1 MRVLLALATV
11 AVATVAP
18 AQEAARDFAA
28 ATDIPRAVAALEATM
43 KPGQGFAMQT
53 LVSGGGSVV
62 ALEYWKAEG
71 RPAVHPDENEY
82 ATVVAGSGT
91 LLSGGRLVDPHVVNP
106 GLTDG
111 ARIEGG
117 TTRALR
123 PGDVL
128 LIPAGVPHGFGVVP
142 RSRRADRLSL
152 RDKMRLPIATS
163 RSGVSIRNLICRI

>member
-128 LIPAGVPHGFGVVP
+128 LIPAGVPHGFGVGANGLVLLGTKITP
-142 RSRRADRLSL
+142 RRPAAPAR
-152 RDKMRLPIATS
+152 
-163 RSGVSIRNLICRI
+163 